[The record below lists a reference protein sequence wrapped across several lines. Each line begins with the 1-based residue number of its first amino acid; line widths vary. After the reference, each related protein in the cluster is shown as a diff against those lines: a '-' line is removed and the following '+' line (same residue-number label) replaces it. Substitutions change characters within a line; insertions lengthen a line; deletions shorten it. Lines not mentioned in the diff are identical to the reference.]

1 MHDPKRLGL
10 INALLAN
17 RADTPVPTPPRTL
30 SSLSRG
36 LAGLDGGLGALSSFQ
51 TPQPRVRGVLEQIF
65 ASSEHD
71 RLVEKLRSH
80 LVSTLFSDIKV
91 DLPGHVKPDRIVW
104 ANTKRG
110 HEPDATA
117 YYVLKQHVF
126 EIETADSLGD
136 KHTYEQCRLFAA
148 YVRDR
153 FAEFTLV
160 VPNGC
165 GLAAR
170 SQLIR
175 WSLSATVLE
184 I

>member
-1 MHDPKRLGL
+1 M

-36 LAGLDGGLGALSSFQ
+36 LLGLEDGLGALSSFHV
-51 TPQPRVRGVLEQIF
+51 PLPHVRGALEQVF
-65 ASSEHD
+65 VDSEHD
-71 RLVEKLRSH
+71 RLVEKLRSW
-80 LVSTLFSDIKV
+80 LVSSLYSDIKV
-91 DLPGHVKPDRIVW
+91 DLPSCEKPDRIVW

-126 EIETADSLGD
+126 EVETADSLGD
-136 KHTYEQCRLFAA
+136 EHTYEQCRLFAA

-160 VPNGC
+160 VPQGC